1 MTASDELDRAIGDLL
16 DEAIAAGV
24 CSAAAVAV
32 GAPGRGGRWIRGTT
46 AAVPD
51 RGASV
56 TAATRFDLAS
66 LTKPIATATV
76 VWDLVARGRLALDA
90 PAARWLPALDPAI
103 TVEHLLGH
111 ASGLPAHVKLYE
123 RLWAGERVA
132 DLDARGSLIAMATAT
147 PLERAPG
154 AAAVYSDLGYIA
166 LAAVAERAGDA
177 PLEALVAEALAPL
190 ELAATGFV
198 DLRTPGPRPAA
209 PATEL
214 CPRRGLVIGE
224 VHDENAHAG
233 GGVAGHAGLFAPL
246 DDVARFAA
254 ALARGP
260 VAGVGRIT
268 AAQLTRAF
276 TTSAAPGTS
285 WRLGWDT
292 PSATPGV
299 SHAGDAWPRA
309 HAVGHLGFTGTSM
322 WLDWARARYAV
333 LLTNRVHPSRD
344 RPAAA
349 RIKELR
355 RAVGDLAWAWLER

>member
-1 MTASDELDRAIGDLL
+1 MTAADALDRAIDDVLAA
-16 DEAIAAGV
+16 AIAAGV

-32 GAPGRGGRWIRGTT
+32 GAPGRSGRWHQGTT
-46 AAVPD
+46 RAVPD
-51 RGASV
+51 RGAPIV
-56 TAATRFDLAS
+56 PATRFDLAS

-76 VWDLVARGRLALDA
+76 VQDLIARGRLALDA
-90 PAARWLPALDPAI
+90 VAARWLPGLDPAI
-103 TVEHLLGH
+103 TVGHLLGH

-123 RLWAGERVA
+123 RLWAGERVG
-132 DLDARGSLIAMATAT
+132 DLDARASLVAMAVAT
-147 PLERAPG
+147 PLERGPG
-154 AAAVYSDLGYIA
+154 GAAVYSDLGYIA

-177 PLEALVAEALAPL
+177 PFEALVAEALAPL
-190 ELAATGFV
+190 ELSATGFV
-198 DLRTPGPRPAA
+198 DLRTPGPRPDA

-214 CPRRGLVIGE
+214 CPRRGLVVGE

-260 VAGVGRIT
+260 RDGVGRIT
-268 AAQLTRAF
+268 AAQLAHAF
-276 TTSAAPGTS
+276 TAAAAPATS

-292 PSATPGV
+292 PSTTPGV
-299 SHAGDAWPRA
+299 SHAGDAWPRT
-309 HAVGHLGFTGTSM
+309 HAVGHLGFTGTSV
-322 WLDWARARYAV
+322 WLDWARGRYAV

-344 RPAAA
+344 RPEAA